1 MIKSKGGRHSDLTQ
15 GTRVKVLETAM
26 IQVQTLPWQDDS
38 MVQRLSIVVCSRT
51 KVNEAQTLN
60 GAIWYSIPQI

>member
-1 MIKSKGGRHSDLTQ
+1 MIKSKGGRYSDFTQ

-60 GAIWYSIPQI
+60 GAIGYLIPQI